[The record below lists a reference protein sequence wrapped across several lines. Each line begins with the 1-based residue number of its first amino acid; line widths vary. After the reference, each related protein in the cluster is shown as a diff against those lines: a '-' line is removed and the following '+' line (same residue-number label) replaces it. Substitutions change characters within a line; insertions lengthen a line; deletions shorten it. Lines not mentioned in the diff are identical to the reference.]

1 MARAALPPLPLRDG
15 VGPSCVAVPGAG
27 WPTVLDFLAE
37 RLPTLTRDEWRHRL
51 DSGQVLDAQGRPVAA
66 ELPCRGGLRLFYYRG
81 WADEPALDGAP
92 EQIVF
97 QDDWL
102 VVADKPHF
110 MPVTPGGR
118 FVQRSLLV
126 RLRRR
131 LGIDGLSPI
140 HRIDRETAGLV
151 AFAVQRAE
159 RGQAQAA
166 PQPHQQAALHEAPA
180 GRDGHEVR
188 LVGHH
193 QPVVL
198 EDDAFALGRGWLAGP
213 AAVVEQALAGAAGR
227 VGGERLAGFVQHR
240 AGIQARLPFGAREG
254 GQAVGQ
260 EVEHRRPARRGHGH
274 AAGAHAVA
282 QGQGGAAGAAH
293 GLFMNRIGPQPA
305 SIKRWQLSEK

>member
-37 RLPTLTRDEWRHRL
+37 RLPTLTRDEWQHRL
-51 DSGQVLDAQGRPVAA
+51 DSGQVLDAQGHPVAA

-151 AFAVQRAE
+151 AFAVQPDTRA
-159 RGQAQAA
+159 GYQALFRDRAVHKRYEA
-166 PQPHQQAALHEAPA
+166 VAPA
-180 GRDGHEVR
+180 
-188 LVGHH
+188 L
-193 QPVVL
+193 Q
-198 EDDAFALGRGWLAGP
+198 
-213 AAVVEQALAGAAGR
+213 
-227 VGGERLAGFVQHR
+227 
-240 AGIQARLPFGAREG
+240 
-254 GQAVGQ
+254 
-260 EVEHRRPARRGHGH
+260 HGH
-274 AAGAHAVA
+274 ARFGCAVHPLKGLADFLPHGGVHGVGLVGAVQAHGGDVRVQRDAEGFKLHAVSY
-282 QGQGGAAGAAH
+282 
-293 GLFMNRIGPQPA
+293 L
-305 SIKRWQLSEK
+305 

>member
-37 RLPTLTRDEWRHRL
+37 RLPTLTRDEWQHRL
-51 DSGQVLDAQGRPVAA
+51 DSGQVLDAQGHPVAA

-151 AFAVQRAE
+151 AFAVSPTR
-159 RGQAQAA
+159 
-166 PQPHQQAALHEAPA
+166 APA
-180 GRDGHEVR
+180 TRRCFATAPCTSGTRR
-188 LVGHH
+188 WR
-193 QPVVL
+193 QPCPRWHSR
-198 EDDAFALGRGWLAGP
+198 AP
-213 AAVVEQALAGAAGR
+213 TAAGWCPSR
-227 VGGERLAGFVQHR
+227 SGFSSRAKSLA
-240 AGIQARLPFGAREG
+240 
-254 GQAVGQ
+254 
-260 EVEHRRPARRGHGH
+260 RPTAKPTSH
-274 AAGAHAVA
+274 APPCWANMPSTNCA
-282 QGQGGAAGAAH
+282 
-293 GLFMNRIGPQPA
+293 P
-305 SIKRWQLSEK
+305 